1 MAKCTSPVFCG
12 ETRTVVSCLVFIY
25 HLRNFL
31 TSATLFGTPK
41 LRMRKPLDGVE
52 RPKVQIQNREKITM
66 FIGQMPYD
74 TKVDDIVPWLKA
86 IMQRHGCAHDID
98 AVRLAGSGNSN
109 KQFKGFAFV
118 DFKTRKAANI
128 VKKFHGTL
136 FRGRK
141 VSVEDCRR
149 KVYVDSK
156 NDRSSSGL
164 KKGSGFVKQLTGTD
178 TVENLVQD
186 ICNTSDGVL
195 ALTDFDDQLKS
206 FFSVLPKDVLS
217 AALQSI
223 KKQATKAPPAR
234 KAQYFMVSQLLAS
247 LTMWFFEQS
256 SSWSTFSSQGITKKV
271 SRQYWEKRAARRGE

>member
-12 ETRTVVSCLVFIY
+12 ETRTVVSWLVFIY

-178 TVENLVQD
+178 TVENLVKD

-234 KAQYFMVSQLLAS
+234 KSRYFMVSKLLAS
-247 LTMWFFEQS
+247 FIVWFYEQS
-256 SSWSTFSSQGITKKV
+256 SKL
-271 SRQYWEKRAARRGE
+271 